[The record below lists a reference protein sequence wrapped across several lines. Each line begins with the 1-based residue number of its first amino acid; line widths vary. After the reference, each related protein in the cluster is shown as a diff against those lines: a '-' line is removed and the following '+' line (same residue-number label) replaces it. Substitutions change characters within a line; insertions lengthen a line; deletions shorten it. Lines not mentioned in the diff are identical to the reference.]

1 MDLWAALNGR
11 IRAARAVVGF
21 TPTRRLAVALALAA
35 PVFLLSG
42 WPVGLWLAR
51 AVVLFVVI
59 ALVVDVAMLPRRSDV
74 DVHREFPD
82 TVGVGDH
89 GSGRYR
95 VTSHWGQ
102 PLWATLFDDLPAK
115 HLTGSDRF
123 AESLLPAKGTFEHT
137 FDVTGADRG
146 DTELGDIAVRVR
158 TWLGLASR
166 SFRYPQGD
174 RVLVA
179 PSLAGVKRFR
189 WLAVHHRL
197 ATVGVRDARRRGEGR
212 AFARLRDYVVGDDPR
227 HIDWKATARRGH
239 PITREFTVEQSQT
252 VFILVD
258 AGRSM
263 TQLAGRYPRFEY
275 ALSAAL
281 LLADVAITAG
291 DRVGALVF
299 DDQLRALVPAQRGV
313 TALAALRT
321 ALVPV
326 QATLVEPDYAAAFR
340 VLAQRQRKRS
350 LIVLITD
357 VIDARASRSLL
368 AHLTRGAS
376 RHLAVVVALRNEA
389 LLHAATIRGDL
400 PRDMYESAAAEELIA
415 ERLTSLQ
422 RMRDAGVVVLDVAP
436 DAMAAAVVN
445 QYLELK
451 TRGAL

>member
-1 MDLWAALNGR
+1 
-11 IRAARAVVGF
+11 
-21 TPTRRLAVALALAA
+21 
-35 PVFLLSG
+35 
-42 WPVGLWLAR
+42 
-51 AVVLFVVI
+51 
-59 ALVVDVAMLPRRSDV
+59 
-74 DVHREFPD
+74 
-82 TVGVGDH
+82 
-89 GSGRYR
+89 
-95 VTSHWGQ
+95 
-102 PLWATLFDDLPAK
+102 
-115 HLTGSDRF
+115 
-123 AESLLPAKGTFEHT
+123 
-137 FDVTGADRG
+137 
-146 DTELGDIAVRVR
+146 
-158 TWLGLASR
+158 
-166 SFRYPQGD
+166 
-174 RVLVA
+174 
-179 PSLAGVKRFR
+179 
-189 WLAVHHRL
+189 
-197 ATVGVRDARRRGEGR
+197 
-212 AFARLRDYVVGDDPR
+212 
-227 HIDWKATARRGH
+227 

-340 VLAQRQRKRS
+340 ILAQRQRKRA
-350 LIVLITD
+350 LIVLVTD

-376 RHLAVVVALRNEA
+376 RHLAIVVALRNDA
-389 LLHAATIRGDL
+389 LAKAATIRGDRA
-400 PRDMYESAAAEELIA
+400 RDLYESAAAEELIA

-445 QYLELK
+445 QYLALK

>member
-1 MDLWAALNGR
+1 VDLWAALKRR
-11 IRAARAVVGF
+11 ISAARAVVAF
-21 TPTRRLAVALALAA
+21 TPTRRLAIALALAA
-35 PVFLLSG
+35 PVFLSSG
-42 WPVGLWLAR
+42 WAVGDWLAR
-51 AVVLFVVI
+51 LVVLGI
-59 ALVVDVAMLPRRSDV
+59 LAALVVYVAMLPRRADI
-74 DVHREFPD
+74 DVHRDFPD
-82 TVGVGDH
+82 TVGVGDQTA
-89 GSGRYR
+89 GSYR
-95 VTSHWGQ
+95 VTSRWGQ
-102 PLWATLFDDLPAK
+102 TLWATLFDDLPAK
-115 HLTGSDRF
+115 HLTSADRF
-123 AESLLPAKGTFEHT
+123 VEAALPANGTLEQA
-137 FDVTGADRG
+137 FDATGADRG
-146 DTELGDIAVRVR
+146 EAELGDIALRVR
-158 TWLGLASR
+158 TTLGFASR
-166 SFRYPQGD
+166 TFRYPQDD

-313 TALAALRT
+313 SALAALRT

-376 RHLAVVVALRNEA
+376 RHLAVVVALRNDA
-389 LLHAATIRGDL
+389 LLHAATIRGDRS
-400 PRDMYESAAAEELIA
+400 RDMYESAAAEELIA

>member
-1 MDLWAALNGR
+1 MNFWGALR
-11 IRAARAVVGF
+11 SRVTALRTAIAF
-21 TPTRRLAVALALAA
+21 TPTRRLAFVLAA
-35 PVFLLSG
+35 SAPLWLLSG
-42 WPVGLWLAR
+42 SSIGAWIAAAALF
-51 AVVLFVVI
+51 AVVAAVAI
-59 ALVVDVAMLPRRSDV
+59 DVAALPRRDDLEV
-74 DVHREFPD
+74 RREFPE
-82 TVGVGDH
+82 TVGVGDRVE
-89 GSGRYR
+89 GRYVVSSR
-95 VTSHWGQ
+95 WPQ
-102 PLWATLFDDLPAK
+102 KLLATLFDSLPAK
-115 HLTGSDRF
+115 HLSGSLPF
-123 AESLLPAKGTFEHT
+123 AEGALPSHGTLEQT
-137 FDVTGADRG
+137 FDVTGAARG
-146 DTELGDIAVRVR
+146 EAELGDVAIRVR
-158 TWLGLASR
+158 TSLGLVSR
-166 SFRYPQGD
+166 TFRHAQTD

-212 AFARLRDYVVGDDPR
+212 SFARLRDYVVGDDPR

-263 TQLAGRYPRFEY
+263 TQLAGQYPRFEY

-313 TALAALRT
+313 TALHALRT

-326 QATLVEPDYAAAFR
+326 QPTLVEPDYAAAFR
-340 VLAQRQRKRS
+340 VLAMRQRKRA
-350 LIVLITD
+350 LIVLVTD
-357 VIDARASRSLL
+357 VIDARAARSLL

-376 RHLAVVVALRNEA
+376 RHLAVVVALRNDT
-389 LLHAATIRGDL
+389 LLQAAVLRGDRV
-400 PRDMYESAAAEELIA
+400 RDVYESAAAEELLA

-451 TRGAL
+451 SRGAL